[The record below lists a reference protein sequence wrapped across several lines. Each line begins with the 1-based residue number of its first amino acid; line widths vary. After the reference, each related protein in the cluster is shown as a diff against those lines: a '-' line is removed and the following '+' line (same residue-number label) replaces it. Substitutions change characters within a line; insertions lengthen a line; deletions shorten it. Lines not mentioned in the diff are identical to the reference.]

1 MVQDE
6 RHEQEPFGILNGFD
20 QIISAIVSEVEGE
33 LKKKLQADP
42 NVEEPDLKVE
52 PIGYRRQIQSGTFY
66 YVKVNDNS
74 FKV

>member
-6 RHEQEPFGILNGFD
+6 RHEQEPLGILNGFD
-20 QIISAIVSEVEGE
+20 QIISAIVSEVEGK

-66 YVKVNDNS
+66 YVKVNYIS